1 MSHVFVTGATGYLGG
16 YTVTRLLRD
25 HPATRV
31 ALLVRGRDEREATD
45 KLWRSLQLHME
56 PREFWD
62 ALSRVDFV
70 LGDLTSTKPRLGIA
84 PDVYER
90 TVRGIDSVL
99 HIAASLNRKSEKA
112 CLNTNLRGTLA
123 VLELARD
130 AKTHGGLRRYS
141 HVSTVAVCGHRD
153 REVVTE
159 DAAIDWDR
167 SDYDPYGRTK
177 KFCEHM
183 AHVLLPD
190 VPKTIFRPSIVMGD
204 ATRPETT
211 QFDMVRAFCVLA
223 DLPVVPVRAEARQ
236 DIVNADWVGRAI
248 ATVHMKDAP
257 KYDCYHLS
265 AGTRSLSAE
274 TIAGALAGA
283 VGRRPP
289 RFVGAAEQP
298 FATAAELM
306 MRFPKK
312 SAVALVGSL
321 LHVFLP
327 YITYD
332 TVFDNE
338 RIVSELGEAPVPF
351 TGYCAELYRWA
362 KRHDFEYPYR
372 PLPSRPA
379 QVQGAE
385 LGHV

>member
-1 MSHVFVTGATGYLGG
+1 MRTVFVTGSTGYLGS

-25 HPATRV
+25 QPDVRV
-31 ALLVRGRDEREATD
+31 ALLVRGRDDAEARE
-45 KLWRSLQLHME
+45 KLWRSLQLHMDAK
-56 PREFWD
+56 EFWD
-62 ALSRVDFV
+62 TLSRVDFV
-70 LGDLTSTKPRLGIA
+70 LGDLTSTQPRLGIA
-84 PDVYER
+84 PEAYER
-90 TVRGIDSVL
+90 TVRGIESVL

-130 AKTHGGLRRYS
+130 AKARGGLRRYS
-141 HVSTVAVCGHRD
+141 HVSTVAVCGERD

-159 DAAIDWDR
+159 DGAIDWNR

-190 VPKTIFRPSIVMGD
+190 VQKTIFRPSIVMGD
-204 ATRPETT
+204 STRPETS

-257 KYDCYHLS
+257 KFDCYHLS
-265 AGTRSLSAE
+265 AGTSSLPAE
-274 TIAGALAGA
+274 AIARELAFA
-283 VGRRPP
+283 VGKTAP
-289 RFVGAAEQP
+289 RFVGAAEKP

-306 MRFPKK
+306 MRFPRKT
-312 SAVALVGSL
+312 SVALVGSL

-332 TVFDNE
+332 TVFDNT
-338 RIVSELGEAPVPF
+338 RIVSELGASPVPF
-351 TGYCAELYRWA
+351 TAYCAELYRWA
-362 KRHDFEYPYR
+362 KKHDFTYPYL
-372 PLPSRPA
+372 PLPARPA
-379 QVQGAE
+379 QVQSAE
-385 LGHV
+385 VHHV